1 MVDEPLRS
9 ARILIV
15 DDEEANVTLLRRIL
29 EPHGF
34 EDLTVASGGEE
45 GLERFEERRPDLV
58 LLDLLM
64 PGMDGYELLDEIQE
78 RIDDGDYLPVLVL
91 TSDHT
96 HDAKRRALSGGAS
109 DFLTKPLSPSEVRL
123 RVSNLLQTR
132 MLQKKLRH
140 QNLLLEDQKML
151 LEHRVRARTQDLEA
165 ARLEILQ
172 RLARA
177 AEYRDDLTG
186 EHTRRVGTMSAA
198 LGRELGVD
206 DDTVELLRVGAPLH
220 DVGKIGIP
228 DEVLLCPRS
237 LTPEEFDIM
246 KAHTTIGGD
255 LLGGSGFHLLDYAA
269 EIALTHH
276 ERWDGTGYPRGL
288 SGETI
293 PLSGRIVSVADTF
306 DALTHS
312 RPYKEAWTVARALEE
327 LESSK
332 GGRYDPQVVEAFQVV
347 VRNLPDEETAA

>member
-34 EDLTVASGGEE
+34 ENLAVASGGRE
-45 GLERFEERRPDLV
+45 GLERFDETRPDLV

-64 PGMDGYELLDEIQE
+64 PGMDGYEFLEELQG
-78 RIDDGDYLPVLVL
+78 RVPPGAYLPILVL

-96 HDAKRRALSGGAS
+96 HQAKRRALSGGAS

-140 QNLLLEDQKML
+140 QNLLLEDQKLL
-151 LEHRVRARTQDLEA
+151 LEHRVQARTKDLEA

-186 EHTRRVGTMSAA
+186 EHTRRVGRMSAA
-198 LGRELGVD
+198 LGRELGLEG
-206 DDTVELLRVGAPLH
+206 DTVELLRLGAPLH

-228 DEVLLCPRS
+228 DDVLLCPRA
-237 LTPEEFDIM
+237 LTSEEFDVM

-255 LLGGSGFHLLDYAA
+255 LLGGSGFPLLDYAA

-276 ERWDGTGYPRGL
+276 ERWDGNGYPRGL
-288 SGETI
+288 SEDAI

-306 DALTHS
+306 DALTHA
-312 RPYKEAWTVARALEE
+312 RPYKEAWTVDRALAE
-327 LESSK
+327 LQDSR
-332 GGRYDPQVVEAFQVV
+332 GGRYDPEVVEAFFVV
-347 VRNLPDEETAA
+347 VRNLPDEESAA